1 LKIVYSGGG
10 EKMRKWWPILVL
22 ALLLFPFFSGKV
34 IYAQEE
40 LSSVKVIK
48 CMSPHY
54 LKVEII
60 SSQERKE
67 IKMKLAGIRSPIE
80 RAEIY
85 KKALKRV
92 KELTLNQDLKFDFAL
107 GHSEEEEV
115 WVGYLYVPEGEE
127 WKIVNAELLRE
138 GLVELDEKTAGENML
153 GYLISAQ
160 EEAQEQ
166 KVGLWSYS
174 ESQKREKR
182 EECPS
187 CTR

>member
-1 LKIVYSGGG
+1 
-10 EKMRKWWPILVL
+10 MRKWWLIVMLMSF
-22 ALLLFPFFSGKV
+22 LFSCFFGKV

-40 LSSVKVIK
+40 LLSVKVIE
-48 CMSPHY
+48 CIRPHY
-54 LKVEII
+54 LKVEVI
-60 SSQERKE
+60 SPQEGEEVKV
-67 IKMKLAGIRSPIE
+67 KLAGIRSPIE
-80 RAEIY
+80 QAEIY

-92 KELTLNQDLKFDFAL
+92 RELTLNQNLKFDFAL
-107 GHSEEEEV
+107 GHSKEEEV
-115 WVGYLYVPEGEE
+115 WVGYLYILEGEE

-153 GYLISAQ
+153 GYLISVQ

-166 KVGLWSYS
+166 KVGLWSVP

>member
-1 LKIVYSGGG
+1 
-10 EKMRKWWPILVL
+10 MRKWWFILIL
-22 ALLLFPFFSGKV
+22 GLCLLSFFPGKG
-34 IYAQEE
+34 YTQEE
-40 LSSVKVIK
+40 LLSVRVIK
-48 CMSPHY
+48 CTRPHY
-54 LKVEII
+54 LKAEVI
-60 SSQERKE
+60 SPDEEKE
-67 IKMKLAGIRSPIE
+67 VSIKLAGIRSPIE

-92 KELTLNQDLKFDFAL
+92 RELTLNQDLKFDFAL

-115 WVGYLYVPEGEE
+115 WVGYLYIPEGEE

-138 GLVELDEKTAGENML
+138 GLVELNEKTAGENMV

-166 KVGLWSYS
+166 KVGLWSVP
-174 ESQKREKR
+174 EPQKRENR

>member
-1 LKIVYSGGG
+1 
-10 EKMRKWWPILVL
+10 MRKWWIILISVL
-22 ALLLFPFFSGKV
+22 CFLSFFPGKG
-34 IYAQEE
+34 YTQEE
-40 LSSVKVIK
+40 LLSVRVIK
-48 CMSPHY
+48 CTRPHY
-54 LKVEII
+54 LKAEVI
-60 SSQERKE
+60 SPDEGKE
-67 IKMKLAGIRSPIE
+67 VSIKLAGIKSPIG

-107 GHSEEEEV
+107 GYSEEEEV
-115 WVGYLYVPEGEE
+115 WVGYLYIPEGDE

-166 KVGLWSYS
+166 KVGLWYLP
-174 ESQKREKR
+174 EPQKREKR
-182 EECPS
+182 EECPG
-187 CTR
+187 CIR